1 MFEERGYC
9 CWKHSSVISKIIR
22 GWSLADVCLST
33 RATHTILFTYVC
45 LYFQLNK
52 PVLFT
57 FIRNWYPDA
66 LVTLINPVYFSF
78 FCNMFISN
86 LPVYF
91 YYFPVCLFLIKQL
104 DTEPGA
110 DSLMYWL
117 VDWFINWF
125 MKDALCIAN
134 LQ

>member
-1 MFEERGYC
+1 
-9 CWKHSSVISKIIR
+9 
-22 GWSLADVCLST
+22 
-33 RATHTILFTYVC
+33 
-45 LYFQLNK
+45 
-52 PVLFT
+52 
-57 FIRNWYPDA
+57 
-66 LVTLINPVYFSF
+66 
-78 FCNMFISN
+78 MFISN

-117 VDWFINWF
+117 VDSFINWF